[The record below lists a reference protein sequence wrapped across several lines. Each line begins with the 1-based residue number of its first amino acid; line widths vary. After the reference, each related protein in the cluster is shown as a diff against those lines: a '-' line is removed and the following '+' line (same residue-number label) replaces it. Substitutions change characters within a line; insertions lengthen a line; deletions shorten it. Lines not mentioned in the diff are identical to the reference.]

1 VGLPPHATG
10 ELNRFVVEPADIAGD
25 VFPVPPLIAHQLS
38 RVLRLRDGD
47 EVILLDGTGSE
58 ARCRLTRGAT
68 MLEVLERGPSGGEPR
83 HRLTVWQ
90 ALLKGDG
97 IERVVQQGTELGVA
111 TFRLITTDRVVAR
124 EISAR
129 RLERLRAIAR
139 ESTEQSERGKVPSV
153 EAPVP
158 FERSLEPGAVLLFER
173 AGVAHPGLGQIDPPP
188 SVIIGPE
195 GGFTPDEVAAAE
207 HAGVRL
213 AGLGPR
219 ILRAE
224 SVAIAATAVI
234 LSRSGDFA

>member
-1 VGLPPHATG
+1 M
-10 ELNRFVVEPADIAGD
+10 AGD
-25 VFPVPPLIAHQLS
+25 AFPVPPLIAHQLS
-38 RVLRLRDGD
+38 RVLRLREGD
-47 EVILLDGTGSE
+47 EVILLDGAGSQ

-83 HRLTVWQ
+83 HRLTIWQ

-97 IERVVQQGTELGVA
+97 LELVVQQGTELGVA
-111 TFRLITTDRVVAR
+111 TFRLITTERVVAQ
-124 EISAR
+124 EISER

-139 ESTEQSERGKVPSV
+139 ESTEQSERGIVPSV
-153 EAPVP
+153 GAPIP
-158 FERSLEPGAVLLFER
+158 FERALEPGAVLLFER
-173 AGVAHPGLGQIDPPP
+173 AGVADPGLGHIEPPP
-188 SVIIGPE
+188 SDVIIGPE

-207 HAGVRL
+207 RAGVRL

-224 SVAIAATAVI
+224 SVAIAAAAVI

>member
-1 VGLPPHATG
+1 
-10 ELNRFVVEPADIAGD
+10 LNRFVVEPAEMAGD
-25 VFPVPPLIAHQLS
+25 AFPVPPLIAHQLS

-47 EVILLDGTGSE
+47 EVIVLDGAGSQ

-83 HRLTVWQ
+83 HRLTIWQ

-97 IERVVQQGTELGVA
+97 LERVVQQGTELGVA
-111 TFRLITTDRVVAR
+111 TFRLITTERVVPQ
-124 EISAR
+124 EISER

-139 ESTEQSERGKVPSV
+139 ESTEQSERGIVPLV
-153 EAPVP
+153 DAPVP
-158 FERSLEPGAVLLFER
+158 LRRALESGAVLLFER
-173 AGVAHPGLGQIDPPP
+173 AGVAHPGLGQIEPPP
-188 SVIIGPE
+188 SDVIIGPE

-207 HAGVRL
+207 RARVRL

-224 SVAIAATAVI
+224 SVAIAAAAVI